1 MNRLFFNSNF
11 INNVITGTIVTS
23 AIVITQAPV
32 TLAKSPTE
40 IAAIAQATTV
50 RIENDFGVP
59 GGSGV
64 IIAKKNY
71 TYTILTAN
79 HVVENPNLDY
89 NIQIQN
95 TQYPVS
101 QIHNLKNKTGLD
113 LAIVTFESERTYSV
127 ISLGNVKYAT
137 TGANAYVSGYPLTV
151 DINSKR
157 EHEFTKGMITSIR
170 ESASEGYTMRYD
182 ALTRRGMSGGAVLNN
197 SGQLIGIHG
206 QGDVIGS
213 LKHESSSIPEPLK
226 TGFNAAIPIKKFLD
240 SLPAGGISYSDLVV
254 EREKPDKPAEPIN
267 LKARK
272 EYIAGIELLQKGDM
286 ARANEYLSKAAKQ
299 NPNNAL
305 AVYYQGLIDYTKR
318 DLNSAIAN
326 YDRAIAANSNF
337 SLAYFSRGLANY
349 RLGNQQ
355 QALEDYNNALRINP
369 VNPWSYLNRGIVR
382 EQLNDVSGA
391 LSDYNQAIKIAPDYG
406 KSYYNRGAISY
417 EQRNF
422 KTAVEDFQKASEIF
436 FRQGDTQ
443 SYNVA
448 IDSLNKAKK
457 ALRNFGSSNQQQA
470 SLGNGYINPVPETK
484 DPKIE
489 QMIFGFRNAYEYGVC
504 LDLILSTYE
513 KNPIN
518 LERIEKNDCINSF
531 LELFGTE
538 LSKDAALLLIDSA
551 NTYAIT
557 SMRPALYPSY
567 GLRRRAAIN
576 LGYIYKIDQN
586 DSQMLEYANS
596 AH

>member
-11 INNVITGTIVTS
+11 INNVITGTVVTS
-23 AIVITQAPV
+23 AIVITQPSV
-32 TLAKSPTE
+32 TMAKSAIE

-95 TQYPVS
+95 EQYPVS

-113 LAIVTFESERTYSV
+113 LAIITFESERTYSV
-127 ISLGNVKYAT
+127 ISLGNVDYVT

-151 DINSKR
+151 DINSRR
-157 EHEFTKGMITSIR
+157 EHEFTQGMITSIR

-213 LKHESSSIPEPLK
+213 LKQESSSIPEPLK

-240 SLPAGGISYSDLVV
+240 SLPVGGISYSDLVV
-254 EREKPDKPAEPIN
+254 KKEEPDKPTEPIN
-267 LKARK
+267 IEARK

-286 ARANEYLSKAAKQ
+286 ARANEYLSKAAKR

-318 DLNSAIAN
+318 DLRSAIAN
-326 YDRAIAANSNF
+326 YDRAIEANSNF

-349 RLGNQQ
+349 RLGNKQE
-355 QALEDYNNALRINP
+355 ALEDYDNSLRINP

-391 LSDYNQAIKIAPDYG
+391 LSDYNQAIKVAPDYG
-406 KSYYNRGAISY
+406 KPYHNRGAIFY
-417 EQRNF
+417 DKRNF
-422 KTAVEDFQKASEIF
+422 QAAVQDFEKASEIF
-436 FRQGDTQ
+436 FREGDTD

-448 IDSLNKAKK
+448 LDSLNKAKK
-457 ALRNFGSSNQQQA
+457 ALRNSSNRR
-470 SLGNGYINPVPETK
+470 SSRNSNTYINPVPEIQ
-484 DPKIE
+484 DEKIN
-489 QMIFGFRNAYEYGVC
+489 QMIFGFRNLYDYGVC
-504 LDLILSTYE
+504 LDVILLAYE
-513 KNPIN
+513 KNLTN
-518 LERIEKNDCINSF
+518 LDAIEKNDCVNSF
-531 LELFGTE
+531 LELFGSE
-538 LSKDAALLLIDSA
+538 LSKDQALLLIDA
-551 NTYAIT
+551 TNNYVAT
-557 SMRPALYPSY
+557 SMQPRLYPPY
-567 GLRRRAAIN
+567 GLRRRIAIN
-576 LGYIYKIDQN
+576 FGYIYKIDQN
-586 DSQMLEYANS
+586 DAQMLKYANS
-596 AH
+596 AR